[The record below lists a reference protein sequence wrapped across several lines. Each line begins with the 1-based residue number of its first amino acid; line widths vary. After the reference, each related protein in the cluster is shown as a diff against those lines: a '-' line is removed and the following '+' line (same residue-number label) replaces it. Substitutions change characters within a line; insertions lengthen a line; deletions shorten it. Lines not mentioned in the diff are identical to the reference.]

1 MSEAIIELVD
11 LTKKYGEK
19 TAVNQL
25 NLSINKGEIFGLL
38 GPNGAGKS
46 TTILM
51 MIGLSEPTSGT
62 VKVCGFNSTRQPM
75 MVKKRVGYLP
85 DDVGFYDDL
94 SAREN
99 LIYTAR
105 LNRVSAA
112 EAAVRADSLLER
124 VGLSHA
130 KRQKAGTF
138 SRGMRQRLGLADVL
152 IKQPEIII
160 LDEPTLGIDPEGVR
174 EFLDLIRT
182 LSRDEGLTVLLSSHH
197 LHQVQ
202 QICDRVGLF
211 VQGRLIAEGTV
222 ESLSREL
229 FAGEPLLIEVEA
241 DALTD
246 DMVEAVRG
254 IEHVLRVEREGR
266 RLRLGCA
273 QDVSPQVARTLV
285 EQGAALTGLIKKQ
298 YGLDEIYHRY
308 FEGSDSN
315 DREGSKLAGIKAKAV
330 RQGT

>member
-1 MSEAIIELVD
+1 MSEPIIELVD

-25 NLSINKGEIFGLL
+25 NLSIHKGEIFGLL

-51 MIGLSEPTSGT
+51 MIGLSEPTSGL

-85 DDVGFYDDL
+85 DDVGFYDEL
-94 SAREN
+94 SARDN

-105 LNRVSAA
+105 LNRIPAI
-112 EAAVRADSLLER
+112 EAAVRADLLLER
-124 VGLSHA
+124 VGLGQA

-152 IKQPEIII
+152 IKRPEIII

-202 QICDRVGLF
+202 QICDRVGIF
-211 VQGRLIAEGTV
+211 VQGRLIAQGTI

-229 FAGEPLLIEVEA
+229 FAGEPLVIEVEA
-241 DALTD
+241 AALTNE
-246 DMVEAVRG
+246 MEEAVRG
-254 IEHVLRVEREGR
+254 IEHVLRVEREGQ

-273 QDVSPQVARTLV
+273 QDVSSQVAHTLV
-285 EQGAALTGLIKKQ
+285 QQGAALTGLSKKQ

-308 FEGSDSN
+308 FEGSDS
-315 DREGSKLAGIKAKAV
+315 DEGEGSRMGASRAKAA
-330 RQGT
+330 RKGI